1 MVNGTRNFDNQTDG
15 EAIRRLCKKPRER
28 QLGPLFFMTHVA
40 QHLLHTTDTL
50 KDFGSCLLT

>member
-15 EAIRRLCKKPRER
+15 EAIRRLCNKPGER
-28 QLGPLFFMTHVA
+28 QLGPPFFMTHVA
-40 QHLLHTTDTL
+40 QHLWQTTDTL